1 MQYKPHNLIYAQKIL
16 NDWLRL
22 IATIFFHVRDWIQ
35 SISIQTRVTSLIIM
49 MATLIRVFLLASGWP
64 LLDGDQGTMGLAALH
79 IFHGTDYPIF
89 FYGQTFM
96 GTIEA
101 YIAALIFHIFGI
113 STFSLRIG
121 LLFFYVGFLI
131 NMFLLIRKLFSAN
144 FAVFTTLLLAL
155 GAPEIVYWQLSPRV
169 YPEIPF
175 FASSLLL
182 IAVHLAL
189 KLEQQYSITQ
199 QRRHFLQKDLW
210 FYGMWGFIAG
220 FSIYDD
226 PLIIP
231 FVVITGFILLI
242 CLYRRK
248 VIINYIVII
257 VTFLIGISPI
267 LIYTVLHPS
276 SSVFQVG
283 ASAFSS
289 FSSSSTSLF
298 TLNRLKIL
306 AVQSVHTVLI
316 TIPVMTG
323 GNTLCPTGEVDH
335 LVGYDPATE
344 TCIGIHA
351 FWGVFITAL
360 LLFAGY
366 SYLRNIFKKRQN
378 SQSVLRTSILREV
391 CRFASILG
399 MIMTILLLML
409 SSHPYTIMTP
419 WKTSRYLI
427 AFEVVMPCMLY
438 SLWETSCNS
447 RYFKLVKRFSHV
459 SIPIIIVCI
468 YGIGMLLT
476 FNGVQTAQATLLRD
490 KDLISTLQ
498 RRGIVH
504 IYTIH
509 GPCNGLTFLSQ
520 ETILCNTAD
529 DPFHPSGNRYVPD
542 GVVVEHDP
550 KTAYIYPVGSPQSHI
565 LLHSTAKKLTHS
577 IIDGYDIFTNT

>member
-1 MQYKPHNLIYAQKIL
+1 MKYKLHNLIYAQKIV
-16 NDWLRL
+16 NDWLRS

-49 MATLIRVFLLASGWP
+49 MATLIRAFLLASGWP

-89 FYGQTFM
+89 FYGQTYM

-101 YIAALIFHIFGI
+101 YIAALIFHISGI

-131 NMFLLIRKLFSAN
+131 NMFLFIRKLFSAN
-144 FAVFTTLLLAL
+144 FAVLTILLLAL
-155 GAPEIVYWQLSPRV
+155 GAPNIVYWQLSPRGG

-189 KLEQQYSITQ
+189 KLEQQYSTTQ
-199 QRRHFLQKDLW
+199 QLRHFSQKDVW

-231 FVVITGFILLI
+231 FVVVTGFILLI
-242 CLYRRK
+242 SLYRRK

-257 VTFLIGISPI
+257 VTFLLGISPI
-267 LIYTVLHPS
+267 FIYTVLHPG

-289 FSSSSTSLF
+289 IPTPLF
-298 TLNRLKIL
+298 TLHRLKTL

-316 TIPVMTG
+316 SIPVMTG
-323 GNTLCPTGEVDH
+323 GNTLCPTEEVEH
-335 LVGYDPATE
+335 LGVYDPATE

-351 FWGVFITAL
+351 LWGVFITAL

-366 SYLRNIFKKRQN
+366 IYLRNIFKRQN
-378 SQSVLRTSILREV
+378 SQSVPRASILKEV
-391 CRFASILG
+391 CRFASIPG

-409 SSHPYTIMTP
+409 SSQPYNIMTP

-427 AFEVVMPCMLY
+427 AFEVIMPCMLY
-438 SLWETSCNS
+438 SLWEISCNS
-447 RYFKLVKRFSHV
+447 RYFQLAKRFGQV
-459 SIPIIIVCI
+459 SILIIVCI
-468 YGIGMLLT
+468 YGIGMFLT
-476 FNGVQTAQATLLRD
+476 FIDIQNAQVAMLRD
-490 KDLISTLQ
+490 KDLIHTLQ

-504 IYTIH
+504 IYTNY

-520 ETILCNTAD
+520 ETILCNVAE
-529 DPFHPSGNRYVPD
+529 DPLHPTGNRYVPD
-542 GVVVEHDP
+542 GVVVEHDS
-550 KTAYIYPVGSPQSHI
+550 KTAYIYLVGSSQSQI

>member
-1 MQYKPHNLIYAQKIL
+1 MQYKLHNLIYAQKIV
-16 NDWLRL
+16 NDWLRF

-79 IFHGTDYPIF
+79 IFHGIDYPIF
-89 FYGQTFM
+89 FYGQTSL

-101 YIAALIFHIFGI
+101 YIAALIFHVCGI

-144 FAVFTTLLLAL
+144 FAVFTILLLAL
-155 GAPEIVYWQLSPRV
+155 GAPEIVYWQLSTRV

-199 QRRHFLQKDLW
+199 QRRHFLQKDVW

-220 FSIYDD
+220 FSIYHD

-267 LIYTVLHPS
+267 FIYTVLHPN
-276 SSVFQVG
+276 SSVFQVV
-283 ASAFSS
+283 AST

-316 TIPVMTG
+316 SIPVMTG
-323 GNTLCPTGEVDH
+323 GNTLCPTEEVEH
-335 LVGYDPATE
+335 LGGYDPATE
-344 TCIGIHA
+344 ICVGIHA
-351 FWGVFITAL
+351 LWGVFITAL

-366 SYLRNIFKKRQN
+366 IYLRNIFKRQS
-378 SQSVLRTSILREV
+378 SQSVPRTSILKEV
-391 CRFASILG
+391 CRFASILS

-409 SSHPYTIMTP
+409 SSHPYTILTP

-438 SLWETSCNS
+438 PLWEASCNS
-447 RYFKLVKRFSHV
+447 RYFQLVKRFAQV
-459 SIPIIIVCI
+459 SILIILCT
-468 YGIGMLLT
+468 YGIGMLHT
-476 FNGVQTAQATLLRD
+476 FMGIHNVQAAMLRD

-504 IYTIH
+504 IYTIF

-520 ETILCNTAD
+520 ETILCNIAD
-529 DPFHPSGNRYVPD
+529 DPFHPTGNSYKPD

>member
-1 MQYKPHNLIYAQKIL
+1 MQSKLHNLIYEQKIV
-16 NDWLRL
+16 NDWLRS
-22 IATIFFHVRDWIQ
+22 IAAIFFHVRDWIR
-35 SISIQTRVTSLIIM
+35 SISIQTRVTALIIM

-64 LLDGDQGTMGLAALH
+64 PLDGDQGTMGLAALH

-89 FYGQTFM
+89 FYGQTYM

-101 YIAALIFHIFGI
+101 YIAALIFHILGI

-131 NMFLLIRKLFSAN
+131 NMFLFIRKLFSAN
-144 FAVFTTLLLAL
+144 FAVFTILLLAL
-155 GAPEIVYWQLSPRV
+155 GAPDILYWQLSPRI

-189 KLEQQYSITQ
+189 KLEHQYSIPQ

-210 FYGMWGFIAG
+210 FYGMWGVIAG

-231 FVVITGFILLI
+231 FVVISGLILLI

-248 VIINYIVII
+248 VMINYIVII

-267 LIYTVLHPS
+267 FIYIALHPG
-276 SSVFQVG
+276 SSVFQIVT
-283 ASAFSS
+283 SA

-298 TLNRLKIL
+298 SLNGLKIL
-306 AVQSVHTVLI
+306 ALQSVHTVLI
-316 TIPVMTG
+316 SIPVMTG
-323 GNTLCPTGEVDH
+323 GNALCTTGEVDH
-335 LVGYDPATE
+335 LGGYDPATE

-351 FWGVFITAL
+351 LWGVFITAL

-366 SYLRNIFKKRQN
+366 IYLRNIFKRQN
-378 SQSVLRTSILREV
+378 SQSVPRASILKEV

-399 MIMTILLLML
+399 MIITILLLIF
-409 SSHPYTIMTP
+409 SSQPYTIMTP

-427 AFEVVMPCMLY
+427 AFVVVMPCMLY
-438 SLWETSCNS
+438 PLWEASCNS
-447 RYFKLVKRFSHV
+447 GYFQLVKRFAQV
-459 SIPIIIVCI
+459 SILIIVCT
-468 YGIGMLLT
+468 YGMGMLLT
-476 FNGVQTAQATLLRD
+476 FMGIHNVQAAMLRD

-498 RRGIVH
+498 RKGIVH

-509 GPCNGLTFLSQ
+509 GPCNGLAFLSQ
-520 ETILCNTAD
+520 ETILCNIAD
-529 DPFHPSGNRYVPD
+529 DPFHPVGNRYIPD
-542 GVVVEHDP
+542 GVMVEHDP
-550 KTAYIYPVGSPQSHI
+550 KTAYLYPVGSPQSHI

-577 IIDGYDIFTNT
+577 IIVGYDIFTNT

>member
-1 MQYKPHNLIYAQKIL
+1 MQA
-16 NDWLRL
+16 R
-22 IATIFFHVRDWIQ
+22 IA
-35 SISIQTRVTSLIIM
+35 SLIIM
-49 MATLIRVFLLASGWP
+49 MATLIRVFLLATGWP

-89 FYGQTFM
+89 FYGQTYM

-101 YIAALIFHIFGI
+101 YIAALMFHIFGI

-144 FAVFTTLLLAL
+144 FAVFTILLLAL
-155 GAPEIVYWQLSPRV
+155 GVPEIVYWQLSSRGG

-189 KLEQQYSITQ
+189 KLEQQSSITL
-199 QRRHFLQKDLW
+199 QRRHFLQKDVW
-210 FYGMWGFIAG
+210 FYGMWGFFAG

-226 PLIIP
+226 PLIMP

-257 VTFLIGISPI
+257 VTFLIGISPV
-267 LIYTVLHPS
+267 LIYTVLHPG
-276 SSVFQVG
+276 SSVFQVV
-283 ASAFSS
+283 ASA

-298 TLNRLKIL
+298 TLSRLRTL
-306 AVQSVHTVLI
+306 AVQSIHTVLI
-316 TIPVMTG
+316 SIPVMTG
-323 GNTLCPTGEVDH
+323 GNTLCPTQEVDY
-335 LVGYDPATE
+335 LGVYDPATE

-351 FWGVFITAL
+351 LWGVFITGL

-366 SYLRNIFKKRQN
+366 IYLRNIYKRQN
-378 SQSVLRTSILREV
+378 SQSVPRASMIKEV
-391 CRFASILG
+391 CRFAAILG

-409 SSHPYTIMTP
+409 SSQPYNIMTP

-427 AFEVVMPCMLY
+427 AFEVVMPFMLY
-438 SLWETSCNS
+438 PLWETSCNS
-447 RYFKLVKRFSHV
+447 RYFQLVKRSGQV
-459 SIPIIIVCI
+459 SILIIGCI

-476 FNGVQTAQATLLRD
+476 FIGIHNAQATVLRD

-498 RRGIVH
+498 RKGIVH
-504 IYTIH
+504 IYTNY
-509 GPCNGLTFLSQ
+509 GSCNVLTFLSQ
-520 ETILCNTAD
+520 ETILCNVAE
-529 DPFHPSGNRYVPD
+529 DPLHPTGNRYIPD

-550 KTAYIYPVGSPQSHI
+550 KAAYIYLVGSSQSQV
-565 LLHSTAKKLTHS
+565 LLHSTAKKPTHS
-577 IIDGYDIFTNT
+577 SIDGYDIFTHT

>member
-1 MQYKPHNLIYAQKIL
+1 
-16 NDWLRL
+16 
-22 IATIFFHVRDWIQ
+22 
-35 SISIQTRVTSLIIM
+35 M

-64 LLDGDQGTMGLAALH
+64 VLDGDQGTMGLAALH

-89 FYGQTFM
+89 FYGQTYL
-96 GTIEA
+96 GTVEA
-101 YIAALIFHIFGI
+101 YLAALIFHILGI

-131 NMFLLIRKLFSAN
+131 TMFLFVRKLFSAN
-144 FAVFTTLLLAL
+144 FAVFTILLLAL
-155 GAPEIVYWQLSPRV
+155 GTPDILFWQLSPRV
-169 YPEIPF
+169 YPEMPF
-175 FASSLLL
+175 FASCLLL

-189 KLEQQYSITQ
+189 KLEQQYAITQ
-199 QRRHFLQKDLW
+199 QHRHFLQRDLW
-210 FYGMWGFIAG
+210 FYGMWGAIAG

-231 FVVITGFILLI
+231 FVVISGLILLI
-242 CLYRRK
+242 CLYRQK

-267 LIYTVLHPS
+267 FIYIALHPG
-276 SSVFQVG
+276 SSVFQIVT
-283 ASAFSS
+283 SA

-298 TLNRLKIL
+298 SLNRLKTL

-316 TIPVMTG
+316 SIPLMTG
-323 GNTLCPTGEVDH
+323 GNTLCPTDEVDH
-335 LVGYDPATE
+335 LGGYNPATE
-344 TCIGIHA
+344 RCIGIHA
-351 FWGVFITAL
+351 LWGVFITAL

-366 SYLRNIFKKRQN
+366 IYLRNIFKRQN
-378 SQSVLRTSILREV
+378 SPSVPRASLLREV
-391 CRFASILG
+391 CRFAPILG
-399 MIMTILLLML
+399 MTITILLLMF
-409 SSHPYTIMTP
+409 SSHPYTIITP

-427 AFEVVMPCMLY
+427 AFVVVMPCMLY
-438 SLWETSCNS
+438 PLWETSCNS
-447 RYFKLVKRFSHV
+447 RYFQLVKRFAQV
-459 SIPIIIVCI
+459 SILIIIICT

-476 FNGVQTAQATLLRD
+476 FIGVQNAHATIIGIEKAQTIMVRD

-504 IYTIH
+504 IYTIF

-520 ETILCNTAD
+520 ETILCNIAD
-529 DPFHPSGNRYVPD
+529 DPFHPVGNRYIPD
-542 GVVVEHDP
+542 GIVVEHDP
-550 KTAYIYPVGSPQSHI
+550 QTAYLYPVGSPQSHI

>member
-16 NDWLRL
+16 NDCLRF

-49 MATLIRVFLLASGWP
+49 MATLIRVFLLVSGWP

-89 FYGQTFM
+89 FYGQTSM
-96 GTIEA
+96 GTTEA
-101 YIAALIFHIFGI
+101 YIAALMFHIFGI

-131 NMFLLIRKLFSAN
+131 NMFLFIRKLFSAN

-155 GAPEIVYWQLSPRV
+155 GAPEIVYWQLSPRG

-189 KLEQQYSITQ
+189 KLEQQNSITQ

-226 PLIIP
+226 LLIIP

-267 LIYTVLHPS
+267 FIYIVLHPS
-276 SSVFQVG
+276 SSVFQVVG
-283 ASAFSS
+283 SAFSA
-289 FSSSSTSLF
+289 SSTSLF
-298 TLNRLKIL
+298 TLNRLKTL

-316 TIPVMTG
+316 SIPVMTG

-335 LVGYDPATE
+335 LGGYNPATE

-351 FWGVFITAL
+351 LWGVFITAL

-366 SYLRNIFKKRQN
+366 IYLRNIFKRQN
-378 SQSVLRTSILREV
+378 SQSIPRASILREV

-399 MIMTILLLML
+399 MTMTILLLML
-409 SSHPYTIMTP
+409 SSQPYTIMTP

-427 AFEVVMPCMLY
+427 EFEVVMPCMLY
-438 SLWETSCNS
+438 LLWEISCNS
-447 RYFKLVKRFSHV
+447 RYFQLVKRFGQV
-459 SIPIIIVCI
+459 SILIIGCI

-476 FNGVQTAQATLLRD
+476 FKGVQNAQATLLRD

-504 IYTIH
+504 VYTIY
-509 GPCNGLTFLSQ
+509 GLCNGLTFLSQ
-520 ETILCNTAD
+520 ETILCNVAE
-529 DPFHPSGNRYVPD
+529 DPLHPTGNRYIPD
-542 GVVVEHDP
+542 GIVVEHDP
-550 KTAYIYPVGSPQSHI
+550 KTVYIYPVGSPQSHI